1 MEKGM
6 THTDMF
12 LLSVDKH
19 DETFRLVFIS
29 LVVHY
34 LGNGNPAFPEVFPI
48 QVNPLN
54 LEFLNQAKNI
64 SMVLQISTINIW

>member
-1 MEKGM
+1 M

-29 LVVHY
+29 LFVNY
-34 LGNGNPAFPEVFPI
+34 LGNGNPAFPGHFPI
-48 QVNPLN
+48 QINLLN
-54 LEFLNQAKNI
+54 LEFLNT
-64 SMVLQISTINIW
+64 SMVIQIYLIKI

>member
-48 QVNPLN
+48 KVDPLN

-64 SMVLQISTINIW
+64 CLIPNVSQ